1 MAPFST
7 LTIKNRAYVTLYLA
21 RLMYRAN
28 ENEVTQKNL
37 RNIENFKTKTTD
49 KKQMMFCIARV
60 KTKCICTSF
69 FQCFLT
75 FI

>member
-49 KKQMMFCIARV
+49 KK
-60 KTKCICTSF
+60 
-69 FQCFLT
+69 
-75 FI
+75 